1 MQLLPGLYANVAQ
14 ESARHLAE
22 ERLDEIQPGSVFG
35 RQNIM
40 EPIGTGR
47 QVGLGL
53 LGEVRRMVIQD
64 QTQDPIRRVES
75 IQVLEQSDEFA
86 AAMPP
91 LDPGGYVTGVQI
103 QGRQDGAGP
112 ETFLFVVAAPAG
124 MPTRYWFQIGRGVSD
139 GLDAG
144 FFIHR
149 DGDDRNDP
157 ALLILQ
163 RNFLIHQQNLAHLG
177 FQIGVAPF
185 QVIRDLFR
193 MQRSFGQD
201 SVNRGFGRARQR
213 TISRL
218 AGMLAHMPGQRA
230 SAPDF
235 RGIPQL
241 LRLATGQ
248 MNHPRPWHLR

>member
-103 QGRQDGAGP
+103 QGRQD
-112 ETFLFVVAAPAG
+112 E
-124 MPTRYWFQIGRGVSD
+124 
-139 GLDAG
+139 
-144 FFIHR
+144 
-149 DGDDRNDP
+149 
-157 ALLILQ
+157 
-163 RNFLIHQQNLAHLG
+163 
-177 FQIGVAPF
+177 
-185 QVIRDLFR
+185 QVPRRFY
-193 MQRSFGQD
+193 SW
-201 SVNRGFGRARQR
+201 
-213 TISRL
+213 SR
-218 AGMLAHMPGQRA
+218 PQRA
-230 SAPDF
+230 CRPGTGF
-235 RGIPQL
+235 RSGAVLAMAWTPGFSSTETVTTGTIP
-241 LRLATGQ
+241 
-248 MNHPRPWHLR
+248 PC

>member
-1 MQLLPGLYANVAQ
+1 
-14 ESARHLAE
+14 
-22 ERLDEIQPGSVFG
+22 
-35 RQNIM
+35 
-40 EPIGTGR
+40 
-47 QVGLGL
+47 
-53 LGEVRRMVIQD
+53 MVIQD

-248 MNHPRPWHLR
+248 MNHPGLGIFADRGFLGSVIRSFQPAGDPTARAFPTHFPTLLRVMPTARAISAMVSPE